1 MSRDRVNV
9 CLLIGEPV
17 VPDWYATPIT
27 EMVQATEAEIELVV
41 VTREPSTPSEADIDS
56 GASERAKRRAKSIAR
71 KVLDTRVP
79 TKTSITDIDV
89 LNNVERIDSHPI
101 ASEGY
106 RIKLPTET
114 VELIDN
120 RCDVVLHSNV
130 GILTGE
136 ILNATRYGV
145 LSFHHGNLREYRG
158 GPPGF
163 WEFLHGR
170 DEAGTT
176 LQRLTET
183 LDAGE
188 IIVEKQVDISESTS
202 WGDVCEALNSA
213 STDMLATAIERITDP
228 SFQPIRLTND
238 ELGDIYVS
246 SDVTT
251 NVKVRYAAEVL
262 LRKVSESLRT

>member
-1 MSRDRVNV
+1 MSRDRVSV
-9 CLLIGEPV
+9 CLLVGEPV
-17 VPDWYATPIT
+17 VPDWYATAIT
-27 EMVQATEAEIELVV
+27 EMVEATEAEIELIVV
-41 VTREPSTPSEADIDS
+41 ARQPSAPSEAEIDS
-56 GASERAKRRAKSIAR
+56 RTSERAKRKAKSTAR
-71 KVLDTRVP
+71 KVLGTRVP
-79 TKTSITDIDV
+79 TKVPIAEIDV
-89 LNNVERIDSHPI
+89 LDDVERIESHPI
-101 ASEGY
+101 ASKRY
-106 RIKLPTET
+106 RVELPPET
-114 VELIDN
+114 VELIDS

-130 GILTGE
+130 GILSGE

-202 WGDVCEALNSA
+202 WRKVCESLNSA
-213 STDMLATAIERITDP
+213 STDMLVTAVERITDP
-228 SFQPIRLTND
+228 SFQPTRLTDD
-238 ELGDIYVS
+238 ELGLMYVS

-251 NVKVRYAAEVL
+251 SVKIRYAAEVL
-262 LRKVSESLRT
+262 VRKVSESLRT